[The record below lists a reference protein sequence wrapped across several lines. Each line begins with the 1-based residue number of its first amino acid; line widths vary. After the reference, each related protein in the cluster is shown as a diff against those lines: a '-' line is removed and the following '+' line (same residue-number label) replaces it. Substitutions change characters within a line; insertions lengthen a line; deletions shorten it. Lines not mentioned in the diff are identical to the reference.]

1 MQGLTTLITVAAIMG
16 GVFILISSLS
26 YLYSLRQIKNKTA
39 GNGQHGTA
47 RWASK
52 REIHKTYKTVPFEP
66 QKWREN
72 EKSRPTE
79 QGIVVGCES
88 KGNETAALVDSGD
101 VHCMMIGA
109 AGVGKTAYCLAA
121 DPDSRVACEVMATSG
136 KIIVSGEISCELRPY
151 IDSEVKKALQLCGY
165 SPDDFLIFVNC
176 HRQSRNIANGVS
188 SSLEKRNG
196 SEDRYSSLGAG
207 DQGTVYGYA
216 TNETEE
222 MLPLPL
228 VLAHNI
234 CREIDIQKRKYRL
247 RGVMPDGKAQVTVEY
262 EDGKAKR
269 IKTIV
274 VSVQHSK
281 KKPFEELENEI
292 RNEVLP
298 IALSVFPADEDTEI
312 LINPAGCFNIGGPE
326 GDTGLTGRK
335 IMVDTYGGLVA
346 HGGGAFSGKDATK
359 VDRSGA
365 YMARYIAKNIVKA
378 GLAERCQVGISYA
391 IGKAEPIAVSVDSFG
406 TSSITD
412 EELAEIV
419 TKVFD
424 LRPAAIIDRLDLSM
438 PIYKKT
444 SAYGHF
450 NSPDF
455 PWEKTDAVPELMKVA
470 I

>member
-1 MQGLTTLITVAAIMG
+1 
-16 GVFILISSLS
+16 
-26 YLYSLRQIKNKTA
+26 
-39 GNGQHGTA
+39 
-47 RWASK
+47 
-52 REIHKTYKTVPFEP
+52 
-66 QKWREN
+66 
-72 EKSRPTE
+72 
-79 QGIVVGCES
+79 
-88 KGNETAALVDSGD
+88 
-101 VHCMMIGA
+101 
-109 AGVGKTAYCLAA
+109 
-121 DPDSRVACEVMATSG
+121 MATSG

-262 EDGKAKR
+262 
-269 IKTIV
+269 
-274 VSVQHSK
+274 
-281 KKPFEELENEI
+281 
-292 RNEVLP
+292 
-298 IALSVFPADEDTEI
+298 
-312 LINPAGCFNIGGPE
+312 
-326 GDTGLTGRK
+326 
-335 IMVDTYGGLVA
+335 
-346 HGGGAFSGKDATK
+346 
-359 VDRSGA
+359 
-365 YMARYIAKNIVKA
+365 IAKNIVKA